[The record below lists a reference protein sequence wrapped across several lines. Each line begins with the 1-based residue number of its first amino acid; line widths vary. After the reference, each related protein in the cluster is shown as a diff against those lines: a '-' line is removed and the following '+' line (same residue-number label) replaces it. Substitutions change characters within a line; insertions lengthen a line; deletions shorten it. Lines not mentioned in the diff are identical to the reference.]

1 MKTNEQLQNDVQDA
15 IKSALLL
22 NEAVIGVIA
31 QDGVVT
37 LNGVVDSDL
46 QKIEAEEAAKNVSGV
61 KAVIEEIEVQF
72 GTARLGRADD
82 EIARAAIQAI
92 QGILEIGNNKLHIS
106 VENGWITLEGKLED
120 NCQKRT
126 ASDAVQNLPGVRGV
140 INNIETMVE
149 TEDTIEKKEI
159 ESAFIRNRDLNKL
172 SLEVEVRGNKAIL
185 SGSVDSIYQKAEAER
200 TALNAP
206 GVKSIVNNIVVN
218 FVQAVRD

>member
-1 MKTNEQLQNDVQDA
+1 MD
-15 IKSALLL
+15 
-22 NEAVIGVIA
+22 
-31 QDGVVT
+31 
-37 LNGVVDSDL
+37 
-46 QKIEAEEAAKNVSGV
+46 
-61 KAVIEEIEVQF
+61 
-72 GTARLGRADD
+72 
-82 EIARAAIQAI
+82 
-92 QGILEIGNNKLHIS
+92 
-106 VENGWITLEGKLED
+106 TLEGKLED

-159 ESAFIRNRDLNKL
+159 ESAFKRNRDLNKL